1 MAWRRVRRV
10 GATRGGRTAAFA
22 QASVQAGLA
31 VLWRLHRDGS
41 YLVCLLAPQR
51 GG

>member
-1 MAWRRVRRV
+1 MLVRRE
-10 GATRGGRTAAFA
+10 GATRGGRTAAFMWSNGLE
-22 QASVQAGLA
+22 ASA

-41 YLVCLLAPQR
+41 YLLCLLAPQR